1 MNKEVQRKRNRK
13 GFTLIELVVVVA
25 IIGILAAIAIPRYLA
40 AQENAR
46 KSAHEANIATLRSAA
61 AIALAENG
69 PPSTTVPWTK
79 AEFESGENSEL
90 DDWRPSLYVEQW
102 PDDPWKRTDQAYTVN
117 IQEETGEITVTGVTV
132 PGEEETTP

>member
-25 IIGILAAIAIPRYLA
+25 IIGILAAIAIPRYLS

-69 PPSTTVPWTK
+69 PPTANVTWKLGTGGTPTV
-79 AEFESGENSEL
+79 
-90 DDWRPSLYVEQW
+90 DPSSATRWDPNKFVDQW
-102 PDDPWKRTDQAYTVN
+102 PTDPWKRDGQAYEVIIKAT
-117 IQEETGEITVTGVTV
+117 TGEIEVRGVTV
-132 PGEEETTP
+132 PTTTTP